1 MPSIS
6 NQTNSVVRFLAV
18 TISLGVLVFTAW
30 AQSSDDY
37 DKRMAEAR
45 ISSAEKNIQDVE
57 SGIKQRSEFISNQQ
71 KELDRSNAKI
81 SQLRVEW
88 TKDQMRA
95 TPALNDEI
103 ARNKEIQAEIS
114 SAESAKERLEGKKEE
129 YEREKA
135 SAEIALHNIENREAW
150 KSPNPSNSDKR
161 VVQRRLINQYYDPQK
176 KANVKVFRVVYDDG
190 TSEDVEE

>member
-1 MPSIS
+1 MS

-18 TISLGVLVFTAW
+18 TSSFGVFVFTAW

-57 SGIKQRSEFISNQQ
+57 SGIEQRSEFISNQQ

-81 SQLRVEW
+81 SQLRAEW

-114 SAESAKERLEGKKEE
+114 SAESAKERLEGKKKE
-129 YEREKA
+129 YERQKA
-135 SAEIALHNIENREAW
+135 SSEIALQNIENREAW
-150 KSPNPSNSDKR
+150 NNPHPSNSEKR
-161 VVQRRLINQYYDPQK
+161 VVQRRLINQYYDPHR
-176 KANVKVFRVVYDDG
+176 KANVKVFRVVYDNG
-190 TSEDVEE
+190 TSEDIEE